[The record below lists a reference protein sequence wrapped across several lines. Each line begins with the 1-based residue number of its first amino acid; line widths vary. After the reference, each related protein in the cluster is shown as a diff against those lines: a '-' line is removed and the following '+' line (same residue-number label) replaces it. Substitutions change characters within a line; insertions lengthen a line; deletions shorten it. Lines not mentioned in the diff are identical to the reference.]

1 MPGASI
7 LQTLQKIATVVH
19 WLDSLAEDLREL
31 RTAVSTRIE
40 RLEGRWLTC
49 AKGSPVWRLPARLI
63 VLRCKLIW
71 HASAQR

>member
-19 WLDSLAEDLREL
+19 RLDSLAEDLREL

-40 RLEGRWLTC
+40 RKAG
-49 AKGSPVWRLPARLI
+49 G
-63 VLRCKLIW
+63 
-71 HASAQR
+71 